1 LDMIYDAVILY
12 DAQGF
17 FAGVLERLRRRLD
30 ELGAKRVRVGRRW
43 YWILK
48 EPYTPGEE
56 IVIE

>member
-1 LDMIYDAVILY
+1 MIYDAVIPY